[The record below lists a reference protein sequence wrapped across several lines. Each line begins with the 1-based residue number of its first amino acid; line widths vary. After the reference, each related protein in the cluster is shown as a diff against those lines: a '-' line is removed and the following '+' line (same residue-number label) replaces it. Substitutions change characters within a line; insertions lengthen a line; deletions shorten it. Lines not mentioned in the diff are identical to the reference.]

1 MPESDAVHQMSLE
14 EKRELLA
21 QLLKAEA
28 AKDADQ
34 LSVAQRRYWVLRQ
47 MAPDVATHVVST
59 TELSGAVDTA
69 LLQQACAAVVRRRGD
84 LSVGFV
90 EVEGRPVRVHTSTAG
105 WVPLSTVDLSDVA
118 AGQQPEQ
125 LRQLVAEEAARPFD
139 AASPPLVRLTLVR
152 CSPRLYVLVLVAH
165 QLVAD
170 DRSGQL
176 LVDEIRRAY
185 GTLAQDGGVP
195 DSTPAPE
202 FADFATWQ
210 RAWLGS
216 EEGERQL
223 QWWRGRLA
231 EVPVLTLPTDRSR
244 PTVKA
249 QGLRGSRVATPVPA
263 ETWEGLKSLVIALG
277 QPVPEI
283 VLAGWAALLAR
294 YCGQRD
300 FAIGWLTDGRQR
312 AEWESMV
319 GPCQQTWPVRCV
331 LRGDPTFGDL
341 LAGISSS
348 VNDSRAHG
356 AVPFERLV
364 EDVPHRQ
371 DVAHSPLFQVR
382 FAAERSAGEQRS
394 GGVGWQ
400 PADIPTGLAPFDLTL
415 RLRETPEGAALVL
428 EFAGDLYD
436 DATAERM
443 LDHLLVLLKHIT
455 TQPGTRLGALPLAG
469 ETERAQITAWEQTAA
484 TTDSHRGLHELI
496 EEQVA
501 RTPDAIALR
510 GGGLRLTYAE
520 MNRRA
525 NRLAHRLR
533 RLGVGPERLVAVT
546 ADRRPESV
554 IALLGV
560 LKSGAA
566 YVPLD
571 PEYPAERVRYVCED
585 AAVAAVVITPGRSAQ
600 LSEGDW
606 KVVVAETIGDGDEPD
621 TNPEPLTDNQNLAYA
636 IYTSGSSGRP
646 KGVLVP
652 HHAIINA
659 TQNRTGV
666 FPEPISAYVM
676 LAPLSFDASGAG
688 LYWTLANGGRLVLPN
703 EDEVRDPRLLAA
715 LLREEKGAHFD
726 GVPSQYGVLLETQPD
741 CVADLRCVILAGEAL
756 PPSVVA
762 RHFELAP
769 NVPLFNEY
777 GPTEGTV
784 WSTVHRCEQADA
796 GMTVPIG
803 KPVRGVR
810 VHVLDEAFGLAP
822 IGVPGELCLAGEQVV
837 RGYLNRAE
845 LTAERFVPDPYLP
858 GGRMYRTGDLASW
871 RPDGELEFLGRADS
885 QVKVRG
891 FRVELAEIETVLGEH
906 PAVAATAVVVRQ
918 HGEAAQLIAYLAP
931 RTGRTLD
938 RAGVESFVRDRLPS
952 YMLPQH
958 YILLDTL
965 PMTDRGK
972 VDRAALPDP
981 APDLDR
987 GVGYEEPRTKI
998 EREVALA
1005 FAEALGI
1012 ERVGRHQD
1020 FFANGGNSLLI
1031 ARVGSRLSKAYGVD
1045 LPLHSLFT
1053 TPTVAGVATTIEVYR
1068 KEGYQGLLAKR
1079 DPQLLVAESRL
1090 DPEITPAG
1098 LPMANIADPDQVLV
1112 TGATGYLGIFLVEQL
1127 LLQTHAHV
1135 HCLVRADDPVSAQE
1149 RLRETAAKFKVD
1161 WDERWDERVHP
1172 VVGDLAKPLLG
1183 VSEDE
1188 FDRLGRILDVIYHN
1202 GALVNFVY
1210 PYTVLKAPNV
1220 GGTVE
1225 VLRLACRTRAK
1236 LVHHVSTIDVLVG
1249 SYIPRPFLEIDLPPL
1264 PPRVPFS
1271 YPQSKWIAEKM
1282 VVTARERGL
1291 PTTIFR
1297 PSIMMGHTET
1307 GACHETDYIL
1317 TALRGFLD
1325 LKILPVY
1332 TEILNSV
1339 TVDFASAALIAASLR
1354 PDSIGRIFHIWNT
1367 EALPT
1372 NETYEWIRSFG
1383 YDFDVVPFQEAT
1395 DRAMRVDPSHPIYP
1409 LLPVLFLYTGGDAGL
1424 PMEFAAHLALDP
1436 ASECRNLHEAI
1447 AGKGISCPPIDE
1459 KFLHNCL
1466 NFLLEK
1472 GFLPE
1477 PQRGGPR

>member
-1 MPESDAVHQMSLE
+1 
-14 EKRELLA
+14 
-21 QLLKAEA
+21 
-28 AKDADQ
+28 
-34 LSVAQRRYWVLRQ
+34 
-47 MAPDVATHVVST
+47 
-59 TELSGAVDTA
+59 
-69 LLQQACAAVVRRRGD
+69 
-84 LSVGFV
+84 
-90 EVEGRPVRVHTSTAG
+90 
-105 WVPLSTVDLSDVA
+105 
-118 AGQQPEQ
+118 
-125 LRQLVAEEAARPFD
+125 
-139 AASPPLVRLTLVR
+139 
-152 CSPRLYVLVLVAH
+152 
-165 QLVAD
+165 
-170 DRSGQL
+170 
-176 LVDEIRRAY
+176 
-185 GTLAQDGGVP
+185 
-195 DSTPAPE
+195 
-202 FADFATWQ
+202 
-210 RAWLGS
+210 
-216 EEGERQL
+216 
-223 QWWRGRLA
+223 
-231 EVPVLTLPTDRSR
+231 
-244 PTVKA
+244 
-249 QGLRGSRVATPVPA
+249 
-263 ETWEGLKSLVIALG
+263 
-277 QPVPEI
+277 
-283 VLAGWAALLAR
+283 
-294 YCGQRD
+294 
-300 FAIGWLTDGRQR
+300 
-312 AEWESMV
+312 
-319 GPCQQTWPVRCV
+319 
-331 LRGDPTFGDL
+331 
-341 LAGISSS
+341 
-348 VNDSRAHG
+348 
-356 AVPFERLV
+356 
-364 EDVPHRQ
+364 
-371 DVAHSPLFQVR
+371 
-382 FAAERSAGEQRS
+382 
-394 GGVGWQ
+394 
-400 PADIPTGLAPFDLTL
+400 
-415 RLRETPEGAALVL
+415 
-428 EFAGDLYD
+428 
-436 DATAERM
+436 
-443 LDHLLVLLKHIT
+443 
-455 TQPGTRLGALPLAG
+455 
-469 ETERAQITAWEQTAA
+469 
-484 TTDSHRGLHELI
+484 
-496 EEQVA
+496 
-501 RTPDAIALR
+501 
-510 GGGLRLTYAE
+510 

-533 RLGVGPERLVAVT
+533 GLGVGPERLVAVT

-560 LKSGAA
+560 LKSGAG

-606 KVVVAETIGDGDEPD
+606 KVVVEETIGAGDEPD
-621 TNPEPLTDNQNLAYA
+621 TNPEPLTDNQNTAYA

-659 TQNRTGV
+659 TENRTGV
-666 FPEPISAYVM
+666 FPEPIWAYVM

-688 LYWTLANGGRLVLPN
+688 LYWTLTNGGRLVLPS

-756 PPSVVA
+756 PPALVA
-762 RHFELAP
+762 RHYELAP
-769 NVPLFNEY
+769 NTPLFNEY

-784 WSTVHRCEQADA
+784 WSTVHRCEAADA

-837 RGYLNRAE
+837 RGYLNRPE
-845 LTAERFVPDPYLP
+845 LTAERFVPDPYVP
-858 GGRMYRTGDLASW
+858 GGRMYRTGDLARW

-891 FRVELAEIETVLGEH
+891 FRVELAEIENVLGEH
-906 PAVAATAVVVRQ
+906 SAVAATAVVVRQ
-918 HGEAAQLIAYLAP
+918 HGDAAQLIAYLAP

-938 RAGVESFVRDRLPS
+938 RAGLESFVRDRLPS
-952 YMLPQH
+952 YMLPQQ
-958 YILLDTL
+958 YVLLDTL

-987 GVGYEEPRTKI
+987 GVGYQEPRTKI

-1161 WDERWDERVHP
+1161 WDERWDERVHA

-1183 VSEDE
+1183 TSEDE

-1220 GGTVE
+1220 NGTVE
-1225 VLRLACRTRAK
+1225 VLRLAC
-1236 LVHHVSTIDVLVG
+1236 LPD
-1249 SYIPRPFLEIDLPPL
+1249 PREAR
-1264 PPRVPFS
+1264 PPRVDDRRAG
-1271 YPQSKWIAEKM
+1271 W
-1282 VVTARERGL
+1282 VVHSAAVPGDRPAAAAATGSVQLSAKQVDRGEDGGDGEGTRPADHDFPALYHDGPHRDRRLSRDRLHPDRVARLPGPEDPAGLHRNPELGDGGLRQRGADRGL
-1291 PTTIFR
+1291 
-1297 PSIMMGHTET
+1297 
-1307 GACHETDYIL
+1307 A
-1317 TALRGFLD
+1317 AAGFD
-1325 LKILPVY
+1325 
-1332 TEILNSV
+1332 
-1339 TVDFASAALIAASLR
+1339 R
-1354 PDSIGRIFHIWNT
+1354 PD
-1367 EALPT
+1367 LPHL
-1372 NETYEWIRSFG
+1372 EHRSPA
-1383 YDFDVVPFQEAT
+1383 YQRDVRVDSVLRLRLRCGAVPGGH
-1395 DRAMRVDPSHPIYP
+1395 RSGAMRVDPSHPIYP

-1436 ASECRNLHEAI
+1436 ASECRNLHQAI

-1459 KFLHNCL
+1459 KFLHNCM

-1477 PQRGGPR
+1477 PQRGGRR